1 MIEPMSEPDDLT
13 AAEFALGLLDGAERE
28 AARSRVASD
37 VAFAAAVDA
46 WSQRLAPM
54 LDEFTPVTPPE
65 ALRDR
70 LLRQAAISITANDPL
85 PMVQR
90 QLARWRAGAG
100 VASALAAG
108 FALLLLVRPE
118 PIAAPPQPTAPTTV
132 TAPLVAALATPKKTP
147 AMIASYDGSAH
158 TLVVAGPTALPD
170 RPGGDYELWVIP
182 AGQKPVSLGVMPAAA
197 PLRRH
202 LSDQLAAL
210 MVRGAALAVTPET
223 RGGSPTGQPQGTP
236 IASGA
241 LA

>member
-1 MIEPMSEPDDLT
+1 MDMPRPVRCD
-13 AAEFALGLLDGAERE
+13 ALLPKLVTGAVRCCGLA
-28 AARSRVASD
+28 
-37 VAFAAAVDA
+37 
-46 WSQRLAPM
+46 LAPVA
-54 LDEFTPVTPPE
+54 LWLAGCATPISMGRSP
-65 ALRDR
+65 LRPVEVRAQIVR
-70 LLRQAAISITANDPL
+70 LL
-85 PMVQR
+85 
-90 QLARWRAGAG
+90 
-100 VASALAAG
+100 
-108 FALLLLVRPE
+108 
-118 PIAAPPQPTAPTTV
+118 
-132 TAPLVAALATPKKTP
+132 
-147 AMIASYDGSAH
+147 
-158 TLVVAGPTALPD
+158 PTALPD